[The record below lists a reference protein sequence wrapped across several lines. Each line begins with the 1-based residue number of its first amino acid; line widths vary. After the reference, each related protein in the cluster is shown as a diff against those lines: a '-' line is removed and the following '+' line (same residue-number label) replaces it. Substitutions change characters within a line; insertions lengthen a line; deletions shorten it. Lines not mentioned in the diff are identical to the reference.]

1 MKKLIFCA
9 TLVMLITSCMKN
21 DIEVEAVQR
30 TEDFTATFEDGTRAD
45 LDGTAVVWN
54 DDDHLTIFTK
64 TSHNRQYKVK
74 DLSANG
80 RSATF
85 EYVGYT
91 GSDKTPITNN
101 YAVYPYNT
109 EATILGDVITTTL
122 ASEQIYN
129 AERDLTYALMS
140 AKSATNN
147 FSFVNSGALLRFNV
161 STILPD
167 TFDLNYI
174 KVSSQS
180 HNIAGEVTIDTNNH
194 LAVVANNGTN
204 EITLA
209 EINEAIDSDIKSFY
223 IAMPA
228 MSFEKSDLSVT
239 FSFTDGDKTFALP
252 AFDLEQGKIK
262 SIDYSIKDA
271 DEFTGSTPGEDEPA
285 AAKPANNEIWYTN
298 GSATE
303 ATTPYKADVFGANIV
318 SNTYDAEKE
327 CWVIKFDGDVT
338 TIGNYAFEYCS
349 SLTSVTIPDSVT
361 AIGDRAFDFCSSLTS
376 VTIPD
381 SVTTI
386 GRWAFSE
393 CSSLTSVT
401 IGDSVTTIG
410 NYAFRFCRSLTSV
423 TIPDSVTTIG
433 DGAFED
439 CSSLTSVTIPD
450 SVTTIGDYAFYGC
463 RSLTSLTIPDSV
475 TTIGDYAFY
484 GCRSLTSLT
493 IPDSVTTIGRNAFL
507 CCTGE
512 LVVNC
517 NIPSASSYSYGA
529 FYDSNFTSVT
539 IGDSVTKIGDYAFY
553 DCNSLTS
560 ITITDSVT
568 TIGSSAFC
576 GCNSLT
582 SVTIGDNVTTI
593 GEGAFYSCSSLT
605 SVTIGDSV
613 TTIGDGAFWNCSS
626 LIEFNGKYASE
637 DGRCLIVDG
646 SLNSFAP
653 AGLTEYAI
661 PDSVTTIGEGAF
673 YDCSSLTSVTIP
685 DSVTSIGR
693 NAFNDCSRLT
703 SVTIP
708 DSVTTIGGYAFRGC
722 SSLTSVTIG
731 DSVTTIGSSA
741 FGDCISLT
749 SVTIPDSVTTI
760 GGYAFRGCSSLTS
773 VTIGDSV
780 TTIGSSAFGDCIS
793 LTSVTIPDSVTT
805 IEECAFSGCSY
816 NLQTITI
823 GKNVTTIGPLAFDD
837 CRALTNVYC
846 KATTPPAGSSQIFP
860 SNVSDRKI
868 YVPMES
874 VEAYKSASN
883 WIRYANEIVGY
894 DF

>member
-475 TTIGDYAFY
+475 TTIG
-484 GCRSLTSLT
+484 
-493 IPDSVTTIGRNAFL
+493 RNAFL

-760 GGYAFRGCSSLTS
+760 
-773 VTIGDSV
+773 
-780 TTIGSSAFGDCIS
+780 
-793 LTSVTIPDSVTT
+793 
-805 IEECAFSGCSY
+805 EECAFSGCSY